1 MNVNIQNKKGDSSNR
16 IFPEA
21 MKILKLLFTGKS
33 GLLRPDISVVT
44 YVSHKECWS
53 EN

>member
-1 MNVNIQNKKGDSSNR
+1 MNIQNKKGDSSNR

-21 MKILKLLFTGKS
+21 MKSLKLLFTGKS
-33 GLLRPDISVVT
+33 GRLWPDIGVVT